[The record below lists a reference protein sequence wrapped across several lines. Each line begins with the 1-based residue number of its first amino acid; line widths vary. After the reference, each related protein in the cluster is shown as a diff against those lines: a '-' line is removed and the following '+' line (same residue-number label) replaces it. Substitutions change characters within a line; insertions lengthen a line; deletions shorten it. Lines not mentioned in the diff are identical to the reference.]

1 MQHNKLQI
9 QKNDNGYVPY
19 TDESGEEF
27 EVVEMRKHARKFRG
41 KNMIDSN
48 KWLEAESTGPVPI
61 DFVANVEQV
70 VGDMEFYS
78 SDED

>member
-1 MQHNKLQI
+1 
-9 QKNDNGYVPY
+9 
-19 TDESGEEF
+19 
-27 EVVEMRKHARKFRG
+27 
-41 KNMIDSN
+41 MIDSN